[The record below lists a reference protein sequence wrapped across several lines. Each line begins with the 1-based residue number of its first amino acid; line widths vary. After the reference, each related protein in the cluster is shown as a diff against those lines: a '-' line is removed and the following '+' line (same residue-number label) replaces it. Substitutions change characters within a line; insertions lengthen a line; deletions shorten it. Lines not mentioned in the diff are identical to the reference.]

1 MSATKNASTKRP
13 AARRA
18 SSGAAARTT
27 ARTRG
32 DAEAAASNA
41 TGKAEKRDGDKTSAN
56 GNAKGSGETNAAA
69 SIQGAARKGGE
80 SKSEGARST
89 ETKENGGDGGAK
101 GGGSAKAESG
111 RADDHKAKVAAQ
123 EGKKAGAGDDGI
135 DMAPPVTLT
144 IDGEKLTLDIDDP
157 KLPDWIEERE
167 FSSDGYPYDKRLK
180 KKRYEKELDALQG
193 EMVKMQGWLRDSG
206 ERLVLVFEGRDAAG
220 KGGTIAAF
228 REYLNPRAAR
238 IVALAKPTR
247 KEQGQWYFQRYVE
260 QFPTTGEM
268 VLFDRSWYNRAGV
281 EPVMGFVSDEKHR
294 QFLHDAPAFERLL
307 TGDGIHLFKLWLNV
321 GQAMQIARFHARRH
335 NPLKSWKLSPID
347 IEALTL
353 WDRYTAMRDLMLAET
368 STSHAPWTIVRS
380 NDKRRARLNAMRH
393 VLMSLDYENKDEEA
407 IGEIDTKI
415 VGEGPPFLNT
425 FGA

>member
-1 MSATKNASTKRP
+1 MV
-13 AARRA
+13 
-18 SSGAAARTT
+18 
-27 ARTRG
+27 
-32 DAEAAASNA
+32 DI
-41 TGKAEKRDGDKTSAN
+41 
-56 GNAKGSGETNAAA
+56 
-69 SIQGAARKGGE
+69 SIGGE
-80 SKSEGARST
+80 VR
-89 ETKENGGDGGAK
+89 
-101 GGGSAKAESG
+101 
-111 RADDHKAKVAAQ
+111 
-123 EGKKAGAGDDGI
+123 
-135 DMAPPVTLT
+135 PF
-144 IDGEKLTLDIDDP
+144 DIDDP
-157 KLPDWIEERE
+157 VLPDWVSDDLMR
-167 FSSDGYPYDKRLK
+167 SDGYPYDKKLK
-180 KKRYEKELDALQG
+180 RKRYEKELETLSLELIKVQRWQEATGARIVIL
-193 EMVKMQGWLRDSG
+193 
-206 ERLVLVFEGRDAAG
+206 FEGRDAAG